1 MGELGLIILGFIL
14 AKALG
19 ETFRGWGRPFRGG
32 RPAPP
37 RRQGMLRTLIMGRE
51 QTRAKRLLAADRE
64 KRKARTKRKEGEAL
78 RRAEAR
84 LDGKRGFWR

>member
-1 MGELGLIILGFIL
+1 
-14 AKALG
+14 
-19 ETFRGWGRPFRGG
+19 
-32 RPAPP
+32 
-37 RRQGMLRTLIMGRE
+37 MLRTLIMGRE

-64 KRKARTKRKEGEAL
+64 KRKAKAKRKEGEAL